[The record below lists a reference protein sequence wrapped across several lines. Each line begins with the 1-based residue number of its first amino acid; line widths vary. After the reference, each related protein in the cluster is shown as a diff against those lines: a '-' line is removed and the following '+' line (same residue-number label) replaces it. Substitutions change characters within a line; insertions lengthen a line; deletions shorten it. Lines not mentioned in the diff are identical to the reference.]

1 MEKEIE
7 SHLVFLHGEFR
18 GQRSLVGYSQWGRQ
32 ESDMTEWLT
41 QQRELRHLSFLSLD
55 PSRIWKV
62 LGSQQEPFRKEER
75 KVTIWQLQE
84 PQDILDFKMRGV
96 AN

>member
-32 ESDMTEWLT
+32 ESDMTE
-41 QQRELRHLSFLSLD
+41 
-55 PSRIWKV
+55 
-62 LGSQQEPFRKEER
+62 
-75 KVTIWQLQE
+75 
-84 PQDILDFKMRGV
+84 
-96 AN
+96 